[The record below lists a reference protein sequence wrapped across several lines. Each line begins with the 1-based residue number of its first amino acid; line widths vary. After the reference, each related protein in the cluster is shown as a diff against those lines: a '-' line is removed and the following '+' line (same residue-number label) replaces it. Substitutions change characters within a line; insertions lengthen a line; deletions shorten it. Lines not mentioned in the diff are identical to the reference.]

1 MIYVTSFHNGNR
13 LSQSQATSIKDIVL
27 ELDISLDGV
36 TISVN
41 GDEAELETPIRD
53 GDVVSF
59 ARHNV
64 KSGGQ

>member
-1 MIYVTSFHNGNR
+1 MVYVTSFHNGNR
-13 LSQSQATSIKDIVL
+13 LTDSQANSIKDIVI
-27 ELDISLDGV
+27 ELGISLDGV

-41 GDEAELETPIRD
+41 GDEASLETPIRD

-64 KSGGQ
+64 KSGGR